1 MFNDI
6 LGITKP
12 LSDMLQSSHI
22 DLASVI
28 DLVDSVEKTVTE
40 HCCRGYF
47 QKIWLCV
54 LKHVEN
60 NNVDISSLQEK
71 QKSVVPSRL
80 EALILAT
87 LERWSMHDVTA
98 RPLIKQC
105 SLK

>member
-22 DLASVI
+22 DLASAI
-28 DLVDSVEKTVTE
+28 DLVDSVEKTLTE
-40 HCCRGYF
+40 HRSRDYF

-54 LKHVEN
+54 LKHDEDN
-60 NNVDISSLQEK
+60 KVDISSLQEK

-80 EALILAT
+80 EEVLILAA
-87 LERWSMHDVTA
+87 LGRRSMHDVTA
-98 RPLIKQC
+98 KLIKQC

>member
-22 DLASVI
+22 DLASAI
-28 DLVDSVEKTVTE
+28 DLVDSVEKTLTE
-40 HCCRGYF
+40 HRCRDYF
-47 QKIWLCV
+47 QKIWHCV
-54 LKHVEN
+54 LKHAKD

-71 QKSVVPSRL
+71 QKSVFPSRL
-80 EALILAT
+80 EEALILAA
-87 LERWSMHDVTA
+87 LGRQSMHDVTA
-98 RPLIKQC
+98 KLIKQC